1 MINIGLVGTGFVAK
15 RRADAIRADGRGR
28 LVVVSGHQWADTQV
42 FAQAYQAAPIADWQT
57 LVSLAEVDLVMVCS
71 INCEHGPV
79 VQAALAAG
87 KHVVVEYPLSL
98 DLAEAETI
106 VALAQAQQRLLH
118 VEHIELLG
126 GSHQAFKQYLP
137 SLGSPLYARY
147 STLAPRRPAPRT
159 WAYCPRQ
166 FGFPLMG
173 ALSRL
178 HRLID
183 GFGPVVQVY
192 SQVRYGYGNG
202 VVSSDVEPSLAEGFS
217 NHYTSCLCTAQLT
230 FRSGLVAD
238 VIYGKGDILWPAK
251 KRLEVWGQQGCLN
264 LESDRGTITTADQ
277 VQSLNLGSRRG
288 LFAVDTRQVF
298 DHLLEKHSLYVSP
311 ADSLYSLRV
320 ASAAAT
326 SARTGQVVSLA

>member
-126 GSHQAFKQYLP
+126 AATKPSNSTCQALAHP
-137 SLGSPLYARY
+137 STPATAPLRPVVRLREPGPIAPGSLGSR
-147 STLAPRRPAPRT
+147 
-159 WAYCPRQ
+159 
-166 FGFPLMG
+166 
-173 ALSRL
+173 
-178 HRLID
+178 
-183 GFGPVVQVY
+183 
-192 SQVRYGYGNG
+192 
-202 VVSSDVEPSLAEGFS
+202 
-217 NHYTSCLCTAQLT
+217 
-230 FRSGLVAD
+230 
-238 VIYGKGDILWPAK
+238 
-251 KRLEVWGQQGCLN
+251 
-264 LESDRGTITTADQ
+264 
-277 VQSLNLGSRRG
+277 
-288 LFAVDTRQVF
+288 
-298 DHLLEKHSLYVSP
+298 
-311 ADSLYSLRV
+311 
-320 ASAAAT
+320 
-326 SARTGQVVSLA
+326 